1 MTAPRNRLGAPSL
14 IMQAQMH
21 PSSDPELTV
30 VTTGINRPE
39 ILADTLDTLFA
50 NSDLLELDAEWVVNI
65 DFVPSLPEA
74 EAELERTLALCGRT
88 SARLPVSVSSG
99 RPAGGPAAA
108 IQALTPRIRGRVVL
122 FLEDDWWCHPE
133 LETGARLS
141 LRDKIDRFD
150 VGGYAYATLAGQRN
164 IPSLSPGL
172 FRATCFAE
180 ITQDLDP
187 NQDAEVQVL
196 RRWHRAQ
203 LDLPEAWTIDPE
215 TPRYFKDL
223 GRAWQRS
230 HGLRKW
236 DRPQRLARPTTYGV
250 HEHDASAPQQ
260 ESAEVPVFLPPRA
273 P

>member
-1 MTAPRNRLGAPSL
+1 
-14 IMQAQMH
+14 MQAKMH
-21 PSSDPELTV
+21 TSSDPELTV

-88 SARLPVSVSSG
+88 SARLPVSVSSC

-108 IQALTPRIRGRVVL
+108 IRALTGRIRGRVVL

-141 LRDKIDRFD
+141 LRDKIDRMQA
-150 VGGYAYATLAGQRN
+150 GGYAFATLAGQRN

-172 FRATCFAE
+172 FRATRFAE
-180 ITQDLDP
+180 ITGNLDP
-187 NQDAEVQVL
+187 NRDAEVQVL

-203 LDLPEAWTIDPE
+203 LELPKDWTIDPE
-215 TPRYFKDL
+215 TPRFFKDL
-223 GRAWQRS
+223 GRDWQRT

-236 DRPQRLARPTTYGV
+236 DRPQRLARATTYGV
-250 HEHDASAPQQ
+250 HDHDEAAPPE
-260 ESAEVPVFLPPRA
+260 ESLEVPVFLPPESS
-273 P
+273 